1 MYSIPLCPLYKY
13 TTHST
18 LDIFVNQ
25 EYTYIITKDNLET
38 LGGVIMFKKI
48 VATLNEVALIK
59 QIAVG
64 LVIGVLLAVTVPQ
77 AVPVVAIFGDLFV
90 KALKGVA
97 PVLVFFLVMNA
108 MAQKK
113 SGGDANMKPIIG
125 LYVVGTFCASLVGV
139 CLSFLT
145 PTTLQLQV
153 ADAKVAPPSG
163 IVEVLHNLI
172 LSVVDNPVSALMN
185 ANYIGILAWAVIF
198 GIALNIAANE
208 TTKAALA
215 DIAKAITLVV
225 KWVIHFAPLGIMG
238 LVATSISD
246 AGLSAIVSYVHLLAV
261 LIASYFLVALV
272 MNPLIVYFNIR
283 KNPYPLVL
291 TTIRE
296 SGVYAFFTRSSA
308 ANIPVNMS
316 LCKRLGLNP
325 DTYAISIPLGATI
338 NMAGASITIS
348 VLALAAANTLG
359 IHVDLPTA
367 LLLCIVST
375 VGACGASG
383 VAGGSL
389 LLIPVACASFGIGND
404 IAMQVV
410 GVGFIISVLEDAC
423 ETALNSSSDVLFTA
437 TAEFAQ
443 RAKAGTLKS
452 EDLVP
457 KD

>member
-1 MYSIPLCPLYKY
+1 MLKK
-13 TTHST
+13 
-18 LDIFVNQ
+18 FVA
-25 EYTYIITKDNLET
+25 II
-38 LGGVIMFKKI
+38 
-48 VATLNEVALIK
+48 NEVALIK

-64 LVIGVLLAVTVPQ
+64 LLIGIMLAVFVPK

-108 MAQKK
+108 MAKK
-113 SGGDANMKPIIG
+113 KDNGEANMRPIII
-125 LYVVGTFCASLVGV
+125 LYMIGTFFASLVGV
-139 CLSFLT
+139 SLSFLF
-145 PTTLQLQV
+145 PTTLQLQL

-172 LSVVDNPVSALMN
+172 LSVVDNPVSALLH

-198 GIALNIAANE
+198 GIAMNLAGSDS
-208 TTKAALA
+208 TKAVLD

-225 KWVIHFAPLGIMG
+225 KWVIRFAPLGIMG

-246 AGLSAIVSYVHLLAV
+246 SGLSAIIGYVHLLGV
-261 LIASYFLVALV
+261 LIGSYFLVALV
-272 MNPLIVYFNIR
+272 MNPLIVYMNIH

-291 TTIRE
+291 ATIRE

-308 ANIPVNMS
+308 ANIPVNMA

-443 RAKAGTLKS
+443 RAKEGTLKS

-457 KD
+457 KN